1 MSHTGSRIQKI
12 SNVRQQSL
20 LQEASM
26 ALQEILTQTAPRA
39 ARWQLLEELGVLL
52 ALAVVAC

>member
-1 MSHTGSRIQKI
+1 MSHIGSRIQKI
-12 SNVRQQSL
+12 RNARQQSL

-26 ALQEILTQTAPRA
+26 ALQEILTQIAPRV
-39 ARWQLLEELGVLL
+39 ARWQFLEELGVLL